1 MPKLG
6 THKRPA
12 VVTVKT
18 QRRAEEI
25 MSLCNEHGWQVIVGI
40 EPVKPEDVSDVDRLL
55 NPQTPVTK
63 TQAAGRN
70 DPCPC
75 GSGLK
80 YKKCCL
86 NK

>member
-1 MPKLG
+1 MVRLG
-6 THKRPA
+6 SDKRPA

-18 QRRAEEI
+18 QKRAEEI
-25 MSLCNEHGWQVIVGI
+25 MKLCNEHGWQVIVGI
-40 EPVKPEDVSDVDRLL
+40 EPNKPEDTSDVDRLL
-55 NPQTPVTK
+55 NPQVAVTK
-63 TQAAGRN
+63 SQAVGRN

-80 YKKCCL
+80 HKKCCL